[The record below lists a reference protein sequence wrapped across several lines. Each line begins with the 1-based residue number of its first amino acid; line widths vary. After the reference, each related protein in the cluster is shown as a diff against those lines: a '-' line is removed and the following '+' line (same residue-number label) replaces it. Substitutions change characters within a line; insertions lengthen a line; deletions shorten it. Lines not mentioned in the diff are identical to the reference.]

1 VAGGLRATGG
11 VRPVRLAAAMGIAR
25 RNPARVIA
33 GDVIDV
39 LPGVLASIPQNCAS
53 IVKGAQSARAKRP
66 E

>member
-1 VAGGLRATGG
+1 
-11 VRPVRLAAAMGIAR
+11 MGIAR

-53 IVKGAQSARAKRP
+53 VVKGVGDHVIPQGF
-66 E
+66 